1 MRQRETEIKKEF
13 DEWKEK
19 EQAKLYE
26 EIDKFKKL
34 LWDEFKSISN
44 QNSALEEVI
53 YLKDFSKF
61 LSW

>member
-1 MRQRETEIKKEF
+1 MRQREMEIKKEF